1 MITTSARLRLR
12 VYLGEDHSLGPGK
25 VQLLEAVRELGSIT
39 SAARSMDMAYRHAWE
54 LIDDMNRCFRSPVVA
69 TASGGA
75 TRGGA
80 RVTAFGEEVIR
91 RFRAM
96 EQATRTATAADLAS
110 LEAEVARTARAS
122 PGPAA
127 RAARA
132 ARRSRRERP
141 RAR

>member
-1 MITTSARLRLR
+1 MSPSRLRLR
-12 VYLGEDHSLGPGK
+12 VHLGRDHSLGPGK
-25 VQLLEAVRELGSIT
+25 VQLLEAVREHGSI
-39 SAARSMDMAYRHAWE
+39 SAAARSMDMAYRHAWE

-96 EQATRTATAADLAS
+96 EQATRKATAADLAS
-110 LEAEVARTARAS
+110 LEAEVARTTRAS
-122 PGPAA
+122 RRSDG
-127 RAARA
+127 RAPTS
-132 ARRSRRERP
+132 ARRSARPRP